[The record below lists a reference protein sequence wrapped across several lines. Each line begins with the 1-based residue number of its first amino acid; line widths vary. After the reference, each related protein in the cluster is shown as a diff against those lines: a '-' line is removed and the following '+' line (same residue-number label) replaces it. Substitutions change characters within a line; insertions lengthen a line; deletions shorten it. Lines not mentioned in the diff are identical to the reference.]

1 MIIHANNCKHTY
13 HIKASILSHLS
24 CNNAYMTTIGEVL
37 KQAREELGISQ
48 EDVAAKVRKLTGLTF
63 SRAALAQIES
73 GSTKNPKPHNLQAA
87 CDALNIDFRS
97 ALKGNIV
104 RITQGQMAAT
114 LDDVTGHLHGMV
126 IEPVEFK
133 IPLLSWVRA
142 GEFCEAPSQFTR
154 TDAEEMLP
162 TPLFNTGPNTFALT
176 VRGDSMNAPGG
187 YEEGEI
193 VYIDP
198 DITAEVGNDVLART
212 DAGMTLKRF
221 KEDELGPYLLALNG
235 NQIIRPTP
243 PWHICGVVVFSGK
256 KRR

>member
-1 MIIHANNCKHTY
+1 MIVHVNHCKHTY
-13 HIKASILSHLS
+13 PLKASMLPDIS
-24 CNNAYMTTIGEVL
+24 CNNAYMATIGEAL

-48 EDVAAKVRKLTGLTF
+48 EDVAAKVRKLTGLSF

-97 ALKGNIV
+97 ALNGKV
-104 RITQGQMAAT
+104 TQANKGQMAAT
-114 LDDVTGHLHGMV
+114 LDGASGHFQSQVL
-126 IEPVEFK
+126 EPVEFK

-142 GEFCEAPSQFTR
+142 GEFCEAPSQFSR

-162 TPLFNTGPNTFALT
+162 APLFNTGPNTFALT

-198 DITAEVGNDVLART
+198 DIAPEIGNDVLART
-212 DAGMTLKRF
+212 DAGMTLKRY

-235 NQIIRPTP
+235 NQIIRPP
-243 PWHICGVVVFSGK
+243 QPWHICGVVVFSGK